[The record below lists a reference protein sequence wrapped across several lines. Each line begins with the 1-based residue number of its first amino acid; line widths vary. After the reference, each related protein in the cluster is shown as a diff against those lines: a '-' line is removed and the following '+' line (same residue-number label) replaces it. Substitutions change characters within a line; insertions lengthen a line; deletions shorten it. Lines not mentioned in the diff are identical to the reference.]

1 MEFTGVFCLDFDGT
15 TKEEIEEK
23 YGEMRLGE
31 GLFEDLEKRLL
42 KELRYE
48 VMLNSS
54 HESWQLLYLKL
65 STLYLIIGKYTMK
78 E

>member
-54 HESWQLLYLKL
+54 HES
-65 STLYLIIGKYTMK
+65 
-78 E
+78 